1 MEIIRDGN
9 LKFINCNMN
18 IIDNIVRKQ
27 RFLKYEEQVGYM
39 QVFFEFILWWLV
51 YMFVKKKEYMVKYI
65 YYINKNVC
73 KF

>member
-51 YMFVKKKEYMVKYI
+51 YMFVKKKSI
-65 YYINKNVC
+65 WLNI
-73 KF
+73 FII

>member
-51 YMFVKKKEYMVKYI
+51 YMFVKKKSIWLNIYI
-65 YYINKNVC
+65 I
-73 KF
+73 

>member
-39 QVFFEFILWWLV
+39 YVFFEFILWWLV
-51 YMFVKKKEYMVKYI
+51 YMFVKKRVYG
-65 YYINKNVC
+65 
-73 KF
+73 

>member
-51 YMFVKKKEYMVKYI
+51 YMFVKKKRVYG
-65 YYINKNVC
+65 
-73 KF
+73 

>member
-9 LKFINCNMN
+9 LKFIICNMN

-51 YMFVKKKEYMVKYI
+51 YMFVKKKSIWLNIYI
-65 YYINKNVC
+65 I
-73 KF
+73 

>member
-51 YMFVKKKEYMVKYI
+51 YMFVKKRVYG
-65 YYINKNVC
+65 
-73 KF
+73 

>member
-51 YMFVKKKEYMVKYI
+51 YMFVKKEYMVKYI

>member
-39 QVFFEFILWWLV
+39 YVFFEFILWWLV
-51 YMFVKKKEYMVKYI
+51 YMFVKKKSIWLNIYI
-65 YYINKNVC
+65 I
-73 KF
+73 

>member
-9 LKFINCNMN
+9 LKFINRNMN

-51 YMFVKKKEYMVKYI
+51 YMFVKKRVYG
-65 YYINKNVC
+65 
-73 KF
+73 